1 VEAVTD
7 TETIDEWKND
17 KLLQEIQYELCDIQM
32 LMKEAFQYTN

>member
-17 KLLQEIQYELCDIQM
+17 KLLQEIQYELSDIQM